1 MKKITFILAL
11 VLLTSCANFK
21 LATLNHAPIVTK
33 EGIVVDVIDS
43 ESSLFRKLNND
54 SRFRW
59 DYTKFAMDQDLRWY
73 YSFYSRN
80 NLWRYNRN
88 VTPWDLYVN
97 RYDYWFDWNFKFGNS
112 LFNHYDPYRFRTWG
126 WNSYDPYY
134 GNFNLWNSSSM
145 AYMNKYRQSNQIDI
159 ENKVRNNRVR
169 SRTIVTNNS
178 NNVRV
183 YTRPELNEDKLR
195 QSVNLLKG
203 RNSNIIVREYNNPN
217 NIENDKIIR
226 SNPRIYVR
234 PEGGSNGGRV
244 WSREITPPPTVRPQ
258 VAPPN
263 QSRQVRGGSST
274 SSVQQT
280 RSSNSS
286 SGPRSSGPR
295 R

>member
-11 VLLTSCANFK
+11 LLLTSCANFK
-21 LATLNHAPIVTK
+21 LATLNHTPIVTK

-145 AYMNKYRQSNQIDI
+145 AYMNKYRHSNQIDI
-159 ENKVRNNRVR
+159 ENRVRNNRVR

-183 YTRPELNEDKLR
+183 YTRPELNEDKLKE
-195 QSVNLLKG
+195 SVNILKG
-203 RNSNIIVREYNNPN
+203 RNSNIIVREYNNLNKYN
-217 NIENDKIIR
+217 NKNIIINNNNR
-226 SNPRIYVR
+226 TIRNYGR
-234 PEGGSNGGRV
+234 PEGSN
-244 WSREITPPPTVRPQ
+244 SNIIKNTPPPRNYSS
-258 VAPPN
+258 PP
-263 QSRQVRGGSST
+263 SR
-274 SSVQQT
+274 
-280 RSSNSS
+280 SNTTE
-286 SGPRSSGPR
+286 RSSGVKININR
-295 R
+295 KD

>member
-11 VLLTSCANFK
+11 LLLTSCANFK
-21 LATLNHAPIVTK
+21 LATLNHTPIVTK

-43 ESSLFRKLNND
+43 ESSLFRKFNND

-134 GNFNLWNSSSM
+134 GNFNLWNSSSI
-145 AYMNKYRQSNQIDI
+145 AYMNKYRHSNQIDI
-159 ENKVRNNRVR
+159 ENRVRNNRVR

-183 YTRPELNEDKLR
+183 YTRPELNEDKLKE
-195 QSVNLLKG
+195 SVNILKG
-203 RNSNIIVREYNNPN
+203 RNSNIIVREYNNLNKYN
-217 NIENDKIIR
+217 NKNIIINNNNR
-226 SNPRIYVR
+226 TIRNYGR
-234 PEGGSNGGRV
+234 PEGSN
-244 WSREITPPPTVRPQ
+244 SNIIKNTPPPRNYSS
-258 VAPPN
+258 PP
-263 QSRQVRGGSST
+263 SR
-274 SSVQQT
+274 
-280 RSSNSS
+280 SNTTE
-286 SGPRSSGPR
+286 RSSGVKININR
-295 R
+295 KD

>member
-11 VLLTSCANFK
+11 LLLTSCANFK
-21 LATLNHAPIVTK
+21 LATLNHTPIVTK

-43 ESSLFRKLNND
+43 ESSLFRKFNND

-145 AYMNKYRQSNQIDI
+145 AYMNKYRHSNQIDI
-159 ENKVRNNRVR
+159 ENRVRNNRVR

-183 YTRPELNEDKLR
+183 YTRPELNEDKLKE
-195 QSVNLLKG
+195 SVNILKG
-203 RNSNIIVREYNNPN
+203 RNSNIIVREYNNLNKYN
-217 NIENDKIIR
+217 NKNIIINNNNR
-226 SNPRIYVR
+226 TIRNYGR
-234 PEGGSNGGRV
+234 PEGSN
-244 WSREITPPPTVRPQ
+244 SNIIKNTPPPRNYSS
-258 VAPPN
+258 PP
-263 QSRQVRGGSST
+263 SR
-274 SSVQQT
+274 
-280 RSSNSS
+280 SNTTE
-286 SGPRSSGPR
+286 RSSGVKININR
-295 R
+295 KD

>member
-1 MKKITFILAL
+1 MKKIIFILAL
-11 VLLTSCANFK
+11 FLLTSCANFK
-21 LATLNHAPIVTK
+21 LATLNHTPIVTK

-54 SRFRW
+54 IRFRW

-73 YSFYSRN
+73 YSFYSKN

-97 RYDYWFDWNFKFGNS
+97 RYDYWFDWNFNFGNS

-134 GNFNLWNSSSM
+134 GNFNLWNRSSM
-145 AYMNKYRQSNQIDI
+145 AYMNTYRQSNQIDI
-159 ENKVRNNRVR
+159 ENRERNNRVR

-195 QSVNLLKG
+195 ESVNLLKG
-203 RNSNIIVREYNNPN
+203 RNSNIIVREYNNLDKHN
-217 NIENDKIIR
+217 NKNIIINNNNR
-226 SNPRIYVR
+226 TIRNYGR
-234 PEGGSNGGRV
+234 PEGSNNN
-244 WSREITPPPTVRPQ
+244 IIKNTPPPRNYS
-258 VAPPN
+258 PPPPRN
-263 QSRQVRGGSST
+263 NTIG
-274 SSVQQT
+274 
-280 RSSNSS
+280 RSSNVKININ
-286 SGPRSSGPR
+286 RKD
-295 R
+295 

>member
-11 VLLTSCANFK
+11 LLLTSCANFK
-21 LATLNHAPIVTK
+21 LATLNHTPIVTK

-134 GNFNLWNSSSM
+134 GNFNLWNSSSI
-145 AYMNKYRQSNQIDI
+145 AYMNKYRHSNQIDI
-159 ENKVRNNRVR
+159 ENRVRNNRVR

-183 YTRPELNEDKLR
+183 YTRPELNEDKLKE
-195 QSVNLLKG
+195 SVNILKG
-203 RNSNIIVREYNNPN
+203 RNSNIIVREYNNLNKYN
-217 NIENDKIIR
+217 NKNIIINNNNR
-226 SNPRIYVR
+226 TIRNYGR
-234 PEGGSNGGRV
+234 PEGSN
-244 WSREITPPPTVRPQ
+244 SNIIKNTPPPRNYSS
-258 VAPPN
+258 PP
-263 QSRQVRGGSST
+263 SR
-274 SSVQQT
+274 
-280 RSSNSS
+280 SNTTE
-286 SGPRSSGPR
+286 RSSGVKININR
-295 R
+295 KD